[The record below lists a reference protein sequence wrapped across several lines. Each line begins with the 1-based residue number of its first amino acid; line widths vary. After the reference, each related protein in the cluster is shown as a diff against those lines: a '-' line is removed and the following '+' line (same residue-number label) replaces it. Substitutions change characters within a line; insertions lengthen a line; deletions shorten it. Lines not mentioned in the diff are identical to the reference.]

1 MCANHALNSDL
12 AALQMA
18 LWAKRDSDWD
28 AAVDYS
34 SAALTAFDR
43 EGSMNQE
50 ERNAR
55 QLLVEFF
62 SRAGRDDSAL
72 CGIGRISER
81 IGQYTRFKHR
91 PTHLSQREI
100 RKSGSRSGLLLR
112 FQDCSWCSEFMAMRC
127 AMYAVCRIKQF
138 ARIACWTPDFRGA
151 VQ

>member
-1 MCANHALNSDL
+1 MGCFTGLVQSFLVNASGGRGNWTCANHALNSDL

-43 EGSMNQE
+43 EGSMNQG

-62 SRAGRDDSAL
+62 SRAGRDDEATVHCVALGEYQNASA
-72 CGIGRISER
+72 S
-81 IGQYTRFKHR
+81 T
-91 PTHLSQREI
+91 P
-100 RKSGSRSGLLLR
+100 GSSIVLLIFLNAKYENQVYEADYFFDSR
-112 FQDCSWCSEFMAMRC
+112 TA
-127 AMYAVCRIKQF
+127 
-138 ARIACWTPDFRGA
+138 RGA
-151 VQ
+151 LSSWP